1 MVLYDLKGK
10 LDKIKEHMSNF
21 NCFLDI
27 VLTCV
32 PVCFSVLIGLALVMS
47 PEQVYLIRAHKA
59 ILNLIFGI
67 FSILAPVGIGFIGA
81 NFISSNWDLDDI
93 YDLYDDPSVLTFIV
107 NSAYIVLLWLSWTSG
122 WFVWHKFLIFSEGI
136 TGILIVYTLVSFGI
150 NLYLY
155 LKERSYKKLGESKE
169 YKRML
174 PVITEICDRWDNGSE
189 GYDKSK
195 VINGLNAVYNGGKLE
210 YEIELSK
217 KVITVFKYVF
227 TYGITPDPPQI
238 TDYISG
244 SSIKVYGSNIT
255 TTTTTLAPGHI
266 YLEPRDHTYKVE
278 DIAYYGGPTTNYGT
292 PTPKFSPDPKS
303 QGEDHYSKYLSLSA
317 SLYESSDALNTS
329 QSILAESEGNTAR
342 ISKAL
347 QKLLVAVRFI
357 CDSVMNLETFDKVS
371 SKVYNDEESLD
382 SLNLIF
388 TEFNKDIKEIKKD
401 VEERSKKLKE
411 QQEQLK
417 QQRESLLDKS
427 FKNKTRGLDQYTKNM
442 GDKHE

>member
-10 LDKIKEHMSNF
+10 LDKIKEHLSNLNLFLYWTLCCMSLLF
-21 NCFLDI
+21 FTGFLLVGLSHPHLLNKSYTSGLEI
-27 VLTCV
+27 MAGMITPLGISC
-32 PVCFSVLIGLALVMS
+32 IG
-47 PEQVYLIRAHKA
+47 VYL
-59 ILNLIFGI
+59 GEEYD
-67 FSILAPVGIGFIGA
+67 
-81 NFISSNWDLDDI
+81 WDLDDLH
-93 YDLYDDPSVLTFIV
+93 DPYDDPSVLIFIV
-107 NSAYIVLLWLSWTSG
+107 NSAYIILLWVSWMSG
-122 WFVWHKFLIFSEGI
+122 WFIWHKFLTFYGII
-136 TGILIVYTLVSFGI
+136 TGILIVYTLVFLGI
-150 NLYLY
+150 SLYLY

-169 YKRML
+169 YKRIL

-210 YEIELSK
+210 DEIELSK

-244 SSIKVYGSNIT
+244 SPIKVYGSNIT
-255 TTTTTLAPGHI
+255 TTTTTLAPWEPI
-266 YLEPRDHTYKVE
+266 YEVGNL
-278 DIAYYGGPTTNYGT
+278 AYYRDNASNYGT

-303 QGEDHYSKYLSLSA
+303 QGEDHYSKYLSLST
-317 SLYESSDALNTS
+317 SLYEVTDALNTS
-329 QSILAESEGNTAR
+329 QSILAKGEGNTAR

-357 CDSVMNLETFDKVS
+357 CDSVMDLETFDKVS

-442 GDKHE
+442 RDKHE

>member
-10 LDKIKEHMSNF
+10 LDKIKEHLSNLNLFLYWTLCCMSLLFFTGFLLVGISRPHLF
-21 NCFLDI
+21 NGSLGWLAGVITPLGISI
-27 VLTCV
+27 V
-32 PVCFSVLIGLALVMS
+32 G
-47 PEQVYLIRAHKA
+47 VYL
-59 ILNLIFGI
+59 GEEYD
-67 FSILAPVGIGFIGA
+67 
-81 NFISSNWDLDDI
+81 WDLDDLH
-93 YDLYDDPSVLTFIV
+93 DPYDDPSVLISIV
-107 NSAYIVLLWLSWTSG
+107 NSAYIILLWVSQTSG
-122 WFVWHKFLIFSEGI
+122 WFIWHKFLTFYEII

-169 YKRML
+169 YKRIL
-174 PVITEICDRWDNGSE
+174 PVITEICDRWDNGSG

-210 YEIELSK
+210 DEIELSK

-244 SSIKVYGSNIT
+244 SPIKVYGSNIT
-255 TTTTTLAPGHI
+255 TTTTTLAPREPI
-266 YLEPRDHTYKVE
+266 YGVRNLVYYRDN
-278 DIAYYGGPTTNYGT
+278 ASSYGGRAPN
-292 PTPKFSPDPKS
+292 FSPDPKS

-317 SLYESSDALNTS
+317 SLYEATDALNTS
-329 QSILAESEGNTAR
+329 QSILADGEGNTAR

-357 CDSVMNLETFDKVS
+357 CDSVMDLETFDKVS

-382 SLNLIF
+382 SLNLIL

>member
-1 MVLYDLKGK
+1 MIFYDLKGK
-10 LDKIKEHMSNF
+10 LDKIKEHLSNLNYFLYVTLCLMSLLFSMGSLFLFSSHSLLEFILCVSGPYGLVLIGSFVGANWSIDDFYNF
-21 NCFLDI
+21 CDYSSVRI
-27 VLTCV
+27 DYS
-32 PVCFSVLIGLALVMS
+32 SVLIFLLNS
-47 PEQVYLIRAHKA
+47 VY
-59 ILNLIFGI
+59 
-67 FSILAPVGIGFIGA
+67 
-81 NFISSNWDLDDI
+81 IS
-93 YDLYDDPSVLTFIV
+93 
-107 NSAYIVLLWLSWTSG
+107 LLWASWMSG
-122 WFVWHKFLIFSEGI
+122 WFIWHKFLTFYGII
-136 TGILIVYTLVSFGI
+136 TGILIVYTLVFLGI
-150 NLYLY
+150 SLYLY

-169 YKRML
+169 YKRIL
-174 PVITEICDRWDNGSE
+174 PVITEICDRWDNGSG

-210 YEIELSK
+210 DEIELSK

-244 SSIKVYGSNIT
+244 SPIKVYGSNIT

-329 QSILAESEGNTAR
+329 QSILADGEGNTAR

-357 CDSVMNLETFDKVS
+357 CDSIMDLETFDKVS

-382 SLNLIF
+382 SLNLIL